1 LQKKWVEVKNSDIVV
16 FTGKTGTASFTT
28 IKDKGT
34 YFMPAKIGMRLD
46 GYKIPIMQNE
56 PFIYSGYNELGE
68 DRKNNIV
75 KISMIRLK
83 TNQSCSISYYNFQ
96 KYFSKTDQPRSFI
109 ERSYY
114 GDKSWWYVMG

>member
-1 LQKKWVEVKNSDIVV
+1 MQKKWVEVKNSDIVV

-114 GDKSWWYVMG
+114 GDKSW